1 MQGDSF
7 QFSFW
12 TIGKILTVLAE
23 VCLGKLRRTN
33 KLSEV
38 ENRRFTPVG
47 KRREQYGGWS
57 GGLDWLPL
65 SGTVDRSKG
74 TVGKHSRHF
83 AQTWPRAW
91 ISLEA
96 TSRAADSA
104 PSPAAD
110 SD

>member
-1 MQGDSF
+1 M
-7 QFSFW
+7 
-12 TIGKILTVLAE
+12 IGKILTVLAE

-38 ENRRFTPVG
+38 ENRRFAPVG

-74 TVGKHSRHF
+74 TVESTPDTLPKPGPGPGYLWRPH
-83 AQTWPRAW
+83 PG
-91 ISLEA
+91 LL
-96 TSRAADSA
+96 DSA